1 VDDQLRFV
9 KELQAIARAV
19 ETQDDLLVRGGLT
32 PGRRILIVSVPMA
45 GHEGVIVRQRG
56 KRHLALSVKMFNQTV
71 LVRLDL
77 ETMLEPL

>member
-9 KELQAIARAV
+9 KELQAIARAI

-32 PGRRILIVSVPMA
+32 PGRRILIVSGPMA
-45 GHEGVIVRQRG
+45 GHEGVIVRQRE

-71 LVRLDL
+71 LVRLDP